1 MGACQGCSQCDPLAN
16 LYLATTRVT
25 RRTTT
30 DMPKLFRAGG
40 KSRANHG
47 SADPTGSTADP
58 TVTLEMVAEHAGVS
72 RSTVSQV
79 LDASG
84 DVPADLVERV
94 ISAAAELGYSL
105 QQGSGSAAHRRSHS
119 IALLIP
125 ETTGKFFA
133 DPYFASVIQGAAA
146 FLEDTDYV
154 LNLLVGSSTES
165 DKILRH
171 LQSDH
176 VDGVLVISHRS
187 DDGSYLR
194 LGESMPV
201 VFAGRPT
208 GVGGDDAYYV
218 DIDNVG
224 AAAAATRHLIE
235 RGHTRIATIA
245 GPENMVTSADR
256 IAGWEAALAEAGLTP
271 GPIESAD
278 FSPVGGVYAMRRLLK
293 QEQPFDGI
301 FIASSQMAS
310 GALTVLRDAGMS
322 VPGDV
327 GITTVDNDQFAI
339 NAEPP
344 LTTMEQPTNLHGA
357 KIAEMLLEIIEGR
370 PVDRHTTIATTL
382 VVRDSA

>member
-1 MGACQGCSQCDPLAN
+1 MS
-16 LYLATTRVT
+16 
-25 RRTTT
+25 
-30 DMPKLFRAGG
+30 KLFRAGG
-40 KSRANHG
+40 KSRASRG
-47 SADPTGSTADP
+47 STDPAGSTADP
-58 TVTLEMVAEHAGVS
+58 IVTLDMVAERAGVS
-72 RSTVSQV
+72 RSTVSRV
-79 LDASG
+79 LDGAD
-84 DVPADLVERV
+84 DVPADLVDRV
-94 ISAAAELGYSL
+94 ISAAAELGYSP
-105 QQGSGSAAHRRSHS
+105 QRGGGNAAHRRSHS

-125 ETTGKFFA
+125 ETAGKFFA

-154 LNLLVGSSTES
+154 LNLLVSSPSES
-165 DKILRH
+165 EKILRH
-171 LQSDH
+171 LHSGH
-176 VDGVLVISHRS
+176 VDGVLVVSHRS
-187 DDGSYLR
+187 DDGSLLK
-194 LGESMPV
+194 LGESVPV

-208 GVGGDDAYYV
+208 GVGADNANYV
-218 DIDNVG
+218 DVDNVG

-235 RGHTRIATIA
+235 RGRTRIATIA

-339 NAEPP
+339 NAEPA
-344 LTTMEQPTNLHGA
+344 LTTMEQPTSLHGA
-357 KIAEMLLEIIEGR
+357 RIAEMLLDIIDGR
-370 PVDRHTTIATTL
+370 TVDRHAMIATTL

>member
-1 MGACQGCSQCDPLAN
+1 
-16 LYLATTRVT
+16 
-25 RRTTT
+25 
-30 DMPKLFRAGG
+30 MPRLFRAGG
-40 KSRANHG
+40 KSRANPG
-47 SADPTGSTADP
+47 SIDATGSVVDSA
-58 TVTLEMVAEHAGVS
+58 VTFEMVAERAGVS
-72 RSTVSQV
+72 RSTVAQV

-84 DVPADLVERV
+84 DVPADLVDRV
-94 ISAAAELGYSL
+94 ISAAADLGYAPQHGSS
-105 QQGSGSAAHRRSHS
+105 GSGRRSHS

-133 DPYFASVIQGAAA
+133 DPYFASIIQGAAA
-146 FLEDTDYV
+146 FLDDTDYV
-154 LNLLVGSSTES
+154 LNLLVGSPTES

-171 LQSDH
+171 LHSEH

-187 DDGSYLR
+187 DDSSYLK
-194 LGESMPV
+194 LGESVPV

-208 GVGGDDAYYV
+208 GIESDDAYYV

-235 RGHTRIATIA
+235 RGHTRVATIA
-245 GPENMVTSADR
+245 GPQNMVTSADR
-256 IAGWEAALAEAGLTP
+256 VAGWEAALAAAGLEP

-293 QEQPFDGI
+293 HEQPFDGI

-310 GALTVLRDAGMS
+310 GALTVLRDAGLS

-344 LTTMEQPTNLHGA
+344 LTTMEQPTGLHGA
-357 KIAEMLLEIIEGR
+357 KIAEMLLDIIEGR
-370 PVDRHTTIATTL
+370 PVDKHAMIATTL